1 MRSIVFIMCLLLSNQ
16 TAVAELVKTK
26 LPNGLNVTAE
36 YDPAE
41 KGKPTLLVM
50 HPFLQTHNFSVIAN
64 LTDSLVSEGYGVL
77 RPTLS
82 LGIDG
87 RKQSLP
93 CEAVHAYSLQD
104 KIDEIGFWRDW
115 LEQKSIGPV
124 IGFGH
129 SSGASYVAMY
139 EHQQK
144 SAAFKSLTLLTPIHY
159 GFPGGT
165 GIDPAQ
171 RDMALEAEQDGKPDE
186 LIQYKLSFCEK
197 FTAPRSRY
205 LEYTHWDETA
215 VTEMLEEISI
225 HTHVVY
231 GTADPSLND
240 SWKERLEKAGK
251 HLIYVPEGN
260 HFFSGP
266 AEFDMHDVILDV
278 LSE

>member
-1 MRSIVFIMCLLLSNQ
+1 MRGIAFILCLLLSAQ
-16 TAVAELVKTK
+16 TAVAELVKEK
-26 LPNGLNVTAE
+26 LPGGITVTAE
-36 YDPAE
+36 YDAAE
-41 KGKPTLLVM
+41 AGKPTILVI

-104 KIDEIGFWRDW
+104 RIDEIGFWKDW
-115 LEQKSIGPV
+115 LAQRSIGPV

-129 SSGASYVAMY
+129 SSGATFMAMY
-139 EHQQK
+139 EYQQK
-144 SAAFKSLTLLTPIHY
+144 PDAFKKLILLTPIHY

-171 RDMALEAEQDGKPDE
+171 RDIALQAAKQGKPDE
-186 LIQYKLSFCEK
+186 LFQYKLSFCEK

-205 LEYTHWDETA
+205 LEYTRWDEVA
-215 VTEMLEEISI
+215 VTGMLRDISI
-225 HTHVVY
+225 HIDIVY

-240 SWKERLEKAGK
+240 SWKARLEKAGK
-251 HLIYVPEGN
+251 HLTYVPEGN

-266 AEFDMHDVILDV
+266 AEFDMHDVILEV
-278 LSE
+278 LDE